1 MKNIKIGGTV
11 YKIQNEKD
19 SFVEAGK
26 AIDGGINYSQSL
38 IRVARDNKSKQY
50 ADTTLI
56 HEIVHGII
64 EEYNV
69 EIPEEEKFTEGFS
82 KGLYQVLKDNPKLVE
97 YIRL

>member
-11 YKIQNEKD
+11 YKIQNEKEGFIVNGRALYG
-19 SFVEAGK
+19 SIEPSK
-26 AIDGGINYSQSL
+26 SL
-38 IRVARDNKSKQY
+38 IRVARGNTSKQF

-64 EEYNV
+64 EEYSV
-69 EIPEEEKFTEGFS
+69 EIPEEEKFTEAFS